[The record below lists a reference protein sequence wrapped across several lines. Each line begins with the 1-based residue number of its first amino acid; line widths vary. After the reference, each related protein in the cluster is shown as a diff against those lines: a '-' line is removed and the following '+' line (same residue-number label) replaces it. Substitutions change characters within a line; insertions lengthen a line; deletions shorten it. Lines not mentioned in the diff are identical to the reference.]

1 MLIRRLRLEHFRNI
15 RELDLEFAPGRTV
28 LHGDNGQGKTN
39 ILEALFMLAAA
50 KSVRARH
57 ERELIAWTS
66 DAEIPYARVEAE
78 VEKSGGAEERLT
90 IDIVLQRTPGGPGG
104 EGAHLQ
110 KRVRVNG
117 VTRSAAGLVGEVQAV
132 LFEPQDVELVFG
144 PPSARR
150 RYLDLTLSQV
160 DSRLFRSLQEY
171 NRVLAQRNSL
181 LKAIRERRAGDDEL
195 SYWDEGLVAA
205 GAVIVGARRTALER
219 LGALASETHGE
230 LTAGSERLELTYVP
244 SLAGALEAGEQ
255 ELAPLFKEALAEGR
269 EREVAQGT
277 TLVGPH
283 RDDFTFTVGGAN
295 LATFGSRGQ
304 QRLATLALKLAEAK
318 FMEERAG
325 EPPVLLLD
333 DVLSELDPARR
344 RYLTERVERHAQAII
359 TTADLASFEAGF
371 LEGSRVLRVTGGAV
385 SAC

>member
-15 RELDLEFAPGRTV
+15 RELDLELAPGRTV

-57 ERELIAWTS
+57 EREIVSLKS

-78 VEKSGGAEERLT
+78 VQKSGGAEELLT

-104 EGAHLQ
+104 EGTHLQ

-117 VTRSAAGLVGEVQAV
+117 VNRSAAGLVGEVQAV

-160 DSRLFRSLQEY
+160 DARLFRSLREY

-181 LKAIRERRAGDDEL
+181 LKAIRERRAGVDEL
-195 SYWDEGLVAA
+195 AYWDEGLVTA
-205 GAVIVGARRTALER
+205 GAVVVGARGMALER
-219 LGALASETHGE
+219 LGALASVAHGE
-230 LTAGSERLELTYVP
+230 LTAGSERLDLTYVP
-244 SLAGALEAGEQ
+244 SLAGALEAGDDEMS
-255 ELAPLFKEALAEGR
+255 ALFKEALAEGR

-283 RDDFTFTVGGAN
+283 RDDFVFTVGGAN

-304 QRLATLALKLAEAK
+304 QRLATLALKLAEAR
-318 FMEERAG
+318 FMEERSG

-359 TTADLASFEAGF
+359 TTADLAAFEADF
-371 LEGSRVLRVTGGAV
+371 LEGSRVLRVAGGAV

>member
-1 MLIRRLRLEHFRNI
+1 MLIRRLRLEYFRNI
-15 RELDLEFAPGRTV
+15 RELDLELAPGRTV

-57 ERELIAWTS
+57 EREIVSLKS
-66 DAEIPYARVEAE
+66 DADIPYARVEAE
-78 VEKSGGAEERLT
+78 VQKSGGGEPRLT

-117 VTRSAAGLVGEVQAV
+117 VNRSAAGLVGEVQAV

-144 PPSARR
+144 PPLTRR
-150 RYLDLTLSQV
+150 RYLDLTLSQI

-181 LKAIRERRAGDDEL
+181 LKAIRERRAGVDEL
-195 SYWDEGLVAA
+195 PYWDEGLVTA
-205 GAVIVGARRTALER
+205 GAVVVGARRTALER

-230 LTAGSERLELTYVP
+230 LTDGAERLDLTYVP
-244 SLAGALEAGEQ
+244 SLAGALEAGED
-255 ELAPLFKEALAEGR
+255 EIGALFNEALAEGR

-304 QRLATLALKLAEAK
+304 QRLATLALKLAEAR
-318 FMEERAG
+318 FMEERTG

-359 TTADLASFEAGF
+359 TTADLAAFEADF
-371 LEGSRVLRVTGGAV
+371 LEGSRVLRVAGGAV
-385 SAC
+385 DAC

>member
-15 RELDLEFAPGRTV
+15 GELDLELAPGRTV

-57 ERELIAWTS
+57 EREIVSLKS
-66 DAEIPYARVEAE
+66 DAEIPYARIEAE
-78 VEKSGGAEERLT
+78 VQKAGGGEPRLT

-117 VTRSAAGLVGEVQAV
+117 VTRPAAGLVGEVQAV

-181 LKAIRERRAGDDEL
+181 LKAVRERRAGVDEL
-195 SYWDEGLVAA
+195 PYWDEGLVTA
-205 GAVIVGARRTALER
+205 GAVVVEARRTALER

-230 LTAGSERLELTYVP
+230 LTAGAERLDLTYVP
-244 SLAGALEAGEQ
+244 SLAGALEAGE
-255 ELAPLFKEALAEGR
+255 EIGTLFKEALAEGR

-283 RDDFTFTVGGAN
+283 RDDFAFTVGGAN
-295 LATFGSRGQ
+295 LAAFGSRGQ
-304 QRLATLALKLAEAK
+304 QRLATLALKLAEAR
-318 FMEERAG
+318 FMEERSG

-344 RYLTERVERHAQAII
+344 RYLTERVEKHAQAII
-359 TTADLASFEAGF
+359 TTADLAAFEADF
-371 LEGSRVLRVTGGAV
+371 LEGSRVLRVAAGAV
-385 SAC
+385 DAC

>member
-15 RELDLEFAPGRTV
+15 RELDLELAPGRTV

-66 DAEIPYARVEAE
+66 DAEIPYARVEAA

-160 DSRLFRSLQEY
+160 DPRLFRSLQEY

-181 LKAIRERRAGDDEL
+181 LKAIRERRAGVDEL

-205 GAVIVGARRTALER
+205 GAVIVGARRTALGR

-230 LTAGSERLELTYVP
+230 LTAGAERLDLTYVP
-244 SLAGALEAGEQ
+244 SLTGAVEAGEK

-304 QRLATLALKLAEAK
+304 QRLATLALKLAEAR

-344 RYLTERVERHAQAII
+344 RYLTERVERQAQAII
-359 TTADLASFEAGF
+359 TTADLAAFEAGF
-371 LEGSRVLRVTGGAV
+371 LEGSRVLRVAGGAV
-385 SAC
+385 AAC

>member
-1 MLIRRLRLEHFRNI
+1 MLHPRR
-15 RELDLEFAPGRTV
+15 FAAQAPDHPAVIMGRTGEV
-28 LHGDNGQGKTN
+28 ITYRMLDE
-39 ILEALFMLAAA
+39 EAN
-50 KSVRARH
+50 
-57 ERELIAWTS
+57 
-66 DAEIPYARVEAE
+66 
-78 VEKSGGAEERLT
+78 RL
-90 IDIVLQRTPGGPGG
+90 
-104 EGAHLQ
+104 AHLLRDRGLGSGDHLAIVSETTTQ
-110 KRVRVNG
+110 SMAVIW
-117 VTRSAAGLVGEVQAV
+117 AAQLAGLIYTPINYHLTGGEVQAV

-160 DSRLFRSLQEY
+160 DPRLFRSLQEY

-181 LKAIRERRAGDDEL
+181 LKAVRERRAGVDEL

-205 GAVIVGARRTALER
+205 GAVIVGARRTALGR

-230 LTAGSERLELTYVP
+230 LTAGAERLDLTYVP
-244 SLAGALEAGEQ
+244 SLAGALEAGED
-255 ELAPLFKEALAEGR
+255 EEVGALFKEALAEGR

-283 RDDFTFTVGGAN
+283 RDDFTFTAGGAN

-359 TTADLASFEAGF
+359 TTADLASFEADF
-371 LEGSRVLRVTGGAV
+371 LDGSRVLRVAGGAV
-385 SAC
+385 DAC

>member
-1 MLIRRLRLEHFRNI
+1 M
-15 RELDLEFAPGRTV
+15 

-57 ERELIAWTS
+57 EREIVSLNS
-66 DAEIPYARVEAE
+66 DAEIPYARIEAE
-78 VEKSGGAEERLT
+78 VQKAGGAGEQLT

-117 VTRSAAGLVGEVQAV
+117 VNRSAAGLVGEVQAV

-181 LKAIRERRAGDDEL
+181 LKAVRERRAGDDEL
-195 SYWDEGLVAA
+195 AYWDEGLVTA
-205 GAVIVGARRTALER
+205 GAVVVGARRTALGR
-219 LGALASETHGE
+219 LSALASETHGE
-230 LTAGSERLELTYVP
+230 LTAGAERLDLTYVP
-244 SLAGALEAGEQ
+244 SLAGALEAGDD
-255 ELAPLFKEALAEGR
+255 ELPTLFKEALAEGR

-283 RDDFTFTVGGAN
+283 RDDFAFTVGGAN

-304 QRLATLALKLAEAK
+304 QRLATLALKLAEAR
-318 FMEERAG
+318 FMEERSG

-359 TTADLASFEAGF
+359 TTADLAAFEADF
-371 LEGSRVLRVTGGAV
+371 LEGSRVLRVAGGAV
-385 SAC
+385 DAC

>member
-15 RELDLEFAPGRTV
+15 RELDLELAPGRTV

-57 ERELIAWTS
+57 EREIVSLKS

-78 VEKSGGAEERLT
+78 VQKSGGGEPRLT

-117 VTRSAAGLVGEVQAV
+117 VNRSAAGLVGEVQAV

-144 PPSARR
+144 PPLTRR
-150 RYLDLTLSQV
+150 RYLDLTLSQI

-181 LKAIRERRAGDDEL
+181 LKAIRERRAGVDEL
-195 SYWDEGLVAA
+195 PYWDEGLVTA
-205 GAVIVGARRTALER
+205 GAVVVGARRTALER
-219 LGALASETHGE
+219 LGALAAETHAE
-230 LTAGSERLELTYVP
+230 LTAGSERLDLTYAP
-244 SLAGALEAGEQ
+244 SLAGALEAGDE
-255 ELAPLFKEALAEGR
+255 EIGALFNEALAEGR

-283 RDDFTFTVGGAN
+283 RDDFMFTVGGAN

-304 QRLATLALKLAEAK
+304 QRLATLALKLAEAR
-318 FMEERAG
+318 FMEERSG

-359 TTADLASFEAGF
+359 TTADLAAFEADF
-371 LEGSRVLRVTGGAV
+371 LEGSRVLRVAGGAV

>member
-1 MLIRRLRLEHFRNI
+1 MLIRRLRLEYFRNI
-15 RELDLEFAPGRTV
+15 RELDLELAPGRTV

-57 ERELIAWTS
+57 ERELVGLKS

-78 VEKSGGAEERLT
+78 VQKSGGGGPRLT

-117 VTRSAAGLVGEVQAV
+117 VNRSAAGLVGEVQAV

-144 PPSARR
+144 PPLARR

-171 NRVLAQRNSL
+171 NRVLPQRNSL
-181 LKAIRERRAGDDEL
+181 LKAIRERRAGVDEL
-195 SYWDEGLVAA
+195 PYWDEGLVTA

-230 LTAGSERLELTYVP
+230 LTAGSERLDLTYVP
-244 SLAGALEAGEQ
+244 SLAGALEAGDD
-255 ELAPLFKEALAEGR
+255 ELGALFTEALAEGR

-283 RDDFTFTVGGAN
+283 RDDFVFAVGGAN
-295 LATFGSRGQ
+295 LAAFGSRGQ
-304 QRLATLALKLAEAK
+304 QRLATLALKLAEAR
-318 FMEERAG
+318 FMEERSG

-344 RYLTERVERHAQAII
+344 RYLTERVERHPQAII
-359 TTADLASFEAGF
+359 TTADLAAFEADF
-371 LEGSRVLRVTGGAV
+371 LEGSRVLRVAGGAV

>member
-1 MLIRRLRLEHFRNI
+1 LLIRRLRLEYFRNV
-15 RELDLEFAPGRTV
+15 RELDLELAPGRTV

-57 ERELIAWTS
+57 EREIVSLKS
-66 DAEIPYARVEAE
+66 DAEIPYARIEAE
-78 VEKSGGAEERLT
+78 VQKSGGAGELLT

-117 VTRSAAGLVGEVQAV
+117 VNRSAAGLVGEVQAV

-171 NRVLAQRNSL
+171 NRVLAQRNPL
-181 LKAIRERRAGDDEL
+181 LKAIRERRAGVDEL
-195 SYWDEGLVAA
+195 PYWDEGLVAA
-205 GAVIVGARRTALER
+205 GAVVVGARRTALER
-219 LGALASETHGE
+219 LGALAAETHGE
-230 LTAGSERLELTYVP
+230 LTAGSERLDLTYVP
-244 SLAGALEAGEQ
+244 SLAGALEAGDDEIG
-255 ELAPLFKEALAEGR
+255 ALFKEALAEGR

-283 RDDFTFTVGGAN
+283 RDDFTFSVGGAN

-304 QRLATLALKLAEAK
+304 QRLATLALKLAEAR
-318 FMEERAG
+318 FMEERTG

-344 RYLTERVERHAQAII
+344 RYLTERIERHTQAII
-359 TTADLASFEAGF
+359 TTADLAAFEADF
-371 LEGSRVLRVTGGAV
+371 LEGSRVLRVARGAV
-385 SAC
+385 DAC

>member
-15 RELDLEFAPGRTV
+15 GELDLELAPGRTV

-78 VEKSGGAEERLT
+78 VEKAGGAEPRLT
-90 IDIVLQRTPGGPGG
+90 IDIVLQRTPGGTGG
-104 EGAHLQ
+104 EGSHLQ

-117 VTRSAAGLVGEVQAV
+117 ATRTVAGLVGEVQAV

-160 DSRLFRSLQEY
+160 DARLFRSLQEY

-181 LKAIRERRAGDDEL
+181 LKAIRERRAGVDEL
-195 SYWDEGLVAA
+195 SYWDEGVVTA
-205 GAVIVGARRTALER
+205 GAVVVGARRAALER

-230 LTAGSERLELTYVP
+230 LTAGSERLDLSYVP
-244 SLAGALEAGEQ
+244 SLAAALEAGED
-255 ELAPLFKEALAEGR
+255 ELGALFKEALEEGR

-283 RDDFTFTVGGAN
+283 RDDFAFSVGGAN
-295 LATFGSRGQ
+295 LAAFGSRGQ
-304 QRLATLALKLAEAK
+304 QRLATLALKLAEAQ

-344 RYLTERVERHAQAII
+344 RYLTARVEQHAQAII
-359 TTADLASFEAGF
+359 TTADLAAFEPDF
-371 LEGSRVLRVTGGAV
+371 LDGSRVVRVAGGAV
-385 SAC
+385 DAC